1 MKIVEAAFVGY
12 PVADVPR
19 ARQFYE
25 GALGL
30 VPETC
35 HEIGGMPGV
44 FWIEYN
50 LGNVTLAISNAWPP
64 SGQSGPSIAL
74 EVEDFE
80 AAIDELKT
88 AGVHFVAERMESP
101 VCHFA
106 LVADPDGNGLTIHK
120 RKPGHGWS

>member
-1 MKIVEAAFVGY
+1 MKVVEAAFVGY
-12 PVADVPR
+12 PVSDVAR

-30 VPETC
+30 VPEMC
-35 HEIGGMPGV
+35 HEIDGMPEV

-50 LGNVTLAISNAWPP
+50 VGNLTLAISNAWPP
-64 SGQSGPSIAL
+64 SGQSGPSVAL

-80 AAIDELKT
+80 ASIAELKE
-88 AGVHFVAERMESP
+88 AGVRFAADRMESP

-106 LVADPDGNGLTIHK
+106 LIADPDGNGITIHK
-120 RKPGHGWS
+120 RKPGHR